1 MIARVNWGRKKPRSA
16 RLPAF
21 DELVLPGILHA
32 EDMGDS
38 WCIIIGDGDVR
49 LHVTASRR
57 DGKSRVT
64 VIEESGVRR

>member
-21 DELVLPGILHA
+21 DELVIPGVVHV

-38 WCIIIGDGDVR
+38 WCIVIGGGDVR
-49 LHVTASRR
+49 LHVTASCRK
-57 DGKSRVT
+57 GESRVT
-64 VIEESGVRR
+64 VIEEAGVRR

>member
-21 DELVLPGILHA
+21 DELVLPGIVHV

-38 WCIIIGDGDVR
+38 WCIIVGDGDVR

-57 DGKSRVT
+57 KGKSRVT
-64 VIEESGVRR
+64 VIEATGVTR